1 MLRVLFAVLLLCSA
15 DAWSANQRELA
26 QAVFLMETCKKD
38 QITCDLIIESN
49 LHSIKFFVGANADVE
64 LMNQFLSI
72 PHAGCLQDLTAA
84 EVNVQLQG
92 MYRELDSAAL
102 GAPMMIFN
110 AVMSAA
116 IKRCEG
122 STL

>member
-1 MLRVLFAVLLLCSA
+1 MCFSCH
-15 DAWSANQRELA
+15 AWSAGERELA

-38 QITCDLIIESN
+38 KVTCDLIIESN
-49 LHSIKFFVGANADVE
+49 LHAIKFFARTDEDQA

-84 EVNVQLQG
+84 EVNTQLQS
-92 MYRELDSAAL
+92 MYRGLDYATL
-102 GAPMMIFN
+102 GAPAMVFN
-110 AVMSAA
+110 SVLAAA

-122 STL
+122 QSI